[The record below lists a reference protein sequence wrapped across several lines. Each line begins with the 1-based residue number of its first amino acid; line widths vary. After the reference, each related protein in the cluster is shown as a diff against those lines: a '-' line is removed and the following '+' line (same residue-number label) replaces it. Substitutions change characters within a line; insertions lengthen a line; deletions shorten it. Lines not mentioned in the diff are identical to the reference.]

1 MNIALIG
8 YGKMGKAIEEIANQR
23 GHQIVARLT
32 SQSELSEIPE
42 NTDVAI
48 EFTRPESAKKN
59 ISYCIENQIPIVIG
73 TTGWYDEFEA
83 ICSKNNANNNALL
96 YATNFSVGVNIF
108 FQINKKLA
116 EIMDQHKEYALGI
129 TEIHHTQKLDAPSGT
144 AITTA
149 QGILESS
156 SRFNKWE
163 LVNQAK
169 RSNEESIPVFAE
181 RLPDVPGTHIVDYT
195 SDIDTIELKHTA
207 HNRKGFALGSVLAAE
222 FIKDKQGVFTM
233 NDVLNL

>member
-1 MNIALIG
+1 
-8 YGKMGKAIEEIANQR
+8 MGKAIETIAESR
-23 GHQIVARLT
+23 GHEIVARLT
-32 SQSELSEIPE
+32 SKSSLTEIPE

-48 EFTRPESAKKN
+48 EFTNPEAAHDN
-59 ISYCIENQIPIVIG
+59 IKYCIENKIPVVIG
-73 TTGWYDEFEA
+73 STGWYDKFEELKSQNSEKKSA
-83 ICSKNNANNNALL
+83 ML

-108 FQINKKLA
+108 FKMNQKLA
-116 EIMDQHKEYALGI
+116 EIMDGQTDYKLGI

-149 QGILESS
+149 EGVINNSERFES
-156 SRFNKWE
+156 WE
-163 LVNQAK
+163 LVK
-169 RSNEESIPVFAE
+169 ESQISEGPAIPVNAE
-181 RLPDVPGTHIVDYT
+181 RLPDVPGTHIVEYT

-222 FIKDKQGVFTM
+222 FLADKEGVFTM